1 MKTQSNASEI
11 ARLRALLA
19 DALAWD
25 DALMRDDPE
34 QIEPDWKADARAIL
48 SVRRPQAHSLCPR
61 RGRHE
66 A

>member
-1 MKTQSNASEI
+1 VATMKPTAAETEI

-34 QIEPDWKADARAIL
+34 QIEPDWKADAREVLGLDRA
-48 SVRRPQAHSLCPR
+48 
-61 RGRHE
+61 
-66 A
+66 